1 MPTRAIRFLARSLE
15 TVFLQHRMLSAEQ
28 LPVIFREL
36 VNDRASLDV
45 VRLMEQQVPPV
56 GNRKAFP
63 AMAVGFQFTAPSQ
76 HEQPVM
82 KGKTAPISDTDCR
95 FRRTDQKPD
104 QHCRRPRFWT
114 IGYQARL
121 NREQFRPFIYREIFP
136 TAAVGRKLWLL
147 GQQLAPLQRS
157 PFQNTGAFLEQMRSR
172 LQHNVPRRSVPRLEV
187 AIVPKLRR
195 CG

>member
-1 MPTRAIRFLARSLE
+1 
-15 TVFLQHRMLSAEQ
+15 MLSAEQ
-28 LPVIFREL
+28 LPVFFREL

-45 VRLMEQQVPPV
+45 VRLMKQQVPPV

-63 AMAVGFQFTAPSQ
+63 AMAVRFQFTAPSQ
-76 HEQPVM
+76 HEQPVIE
-82 KGKTAPISDTDCR
+82 GETAPIFDTDCR

-104 QHCRRPRFWT
+104 QQCRRPRFWT

-121 NREQFRPFIYREIFP
+121 NREQFRPFSYREIFP

-157 PFQNTGAFLEQMRSR
+157 PFRNARAFL
-172 LQHNVPRRSVPRLEV
+172 
-187 AIVPKLRR
+187 K
-195 CG
+195 

>member
-1 MPTRAIRFLARSLE
+1 MPTRAIRFLARSLG

-28 LPVIFREL
+28 LPVFFRGL

-63 AMAVGFQFTAPSQ
+63 AIAVGFQFTAPSQ

-136 TAAVGRKLWLL
+136 TAAESCKL
-147 GQQLAPLQRS
+147 GLANQ
-157 PFQNTGAFLEQMRSR
+157 
-172 LQHNVPRRSVPRLEV
+172 
-187 AIVPKLRR
+187 
-195 CG
+195 

>member
-1 MPTRAIRFLARSLE
+1 MPTRAIRFLTRSSRA
-15 TVFLQHRMLSAEQ
+15 VFLQHRMLSAEQ
-28 LPVIFREL
+28 SPVIFREL

-63 AMAVGFQFTAPSQ
+63 AMAVRFQFTAPSQ
-76 HEQPVM
+76 HEQPVIE
-82 KGKTAPISDTDCR
+82 GETAPIFDTDCR

-121 NREQFRPFIYREIFP
+121 NREQFRPFSYREIFP

-157 PFQNTGAFLEQMRSR
+157 PFRNARAFLEQMWS
-172 LQHNVPRRSVPRLEV
+172 
-187 AIVPKLRR
+187 
-195 CG
+195 

>member
-1 MPTRAIRFLARSLE
+1 MPTRAIRFLARSLG

-56 GNRKAFP
+56 GNWKAFP
-63 AMAVGFQFTAPSQ
+63 AVTMRFEIATVSQ

-82 KGKTAPISDTDCR
+82 KGKTIPISDTDCR
-95 FRRTDQKPD
+95 FWRTDQKPD
-104 QHCRRPRFWT
+104 QHCRRPRFRT

-121 NREQFRPFIYREIFP
+121 NREQFRPFSYREIFP

-157 PFQNTGAFLEQMRSR
+157 PFRNARAFL
-172 LQHNVPRRSVPRLEV
+172 
-187 AIVPKLRR
+187 K
-195 CG
+195 